1 MADFIFIRKSRN
13 ILSSILHILF
23 NIFLAIASIFVT
35 IITGSWILGILLVF
49 LSKWRT
55 LAVRPRYWLVNLKSS
70 LVDLIV
76 GAGVVLIAYC
86 AGTTIYP
93 IHYILAVFYI
103 IWLVSIKPLSSS
115 FATELQALI
124 AIFIGTTAAVL
135 MTASAHS
142 LFLCLSCFI
151 IGYGAARHVI
161 VQSDD
166 HDFSLLTLTCGLVA
180 AELAWL
186 CHSWL
191 IVYRFGATGIIIP
204 QLSVIM
210 TLLAFAFGI
219 AYKSIL
225 KNDGKLK
232 SSEVTMPLFF
242 SLLTV
247 IIVIIWFSQP
257 IFNV

>member
-23 NIFLAIASIFVT
+23 NIFLAIISIFVT
-35 IITGSWILGILLVF
+35 IITGSWILGILLVL
-49 LSKWRT
+49 LSKWRVF
-55 LAVRPRYWLVNLKSS
+55 AVRPRYWLVNLKSN

-76 GAGVVLIAYC
+76 GAGVVFIPYC

-93 IHYILAVFYI
+93 IHYILTVFYI
-103 IWLVSIKPLSSS
+103 VWLIGIKPLSST
-115 FATELQALI
+115 FATELQALL

-142 LFLCLSCFI
+142 IFLCLSCFV

-166 HDFSLLTLTCGLVA
+166 RDFSLITLTCGLVA

-191 IVYRFGATGIIIP
+191 IVYRFGITGIIVP
-204 QLSVIM
+204 QLSVI
-210 TLLAFAFGI
+210 LIILAFAFST

-225 KNDGKLK
+225 KHDGKFK
-232 SSEVTMPLFF
+232 SSEVAMPLFF

-247 IIVIIWFSQP
+247 IIIIIWFSQP